1 MTLAAPPA
9 FGRPMLL
16 PPLTSTLSPSIAE
29 QMKQSRPLTPL
40 APFPYRGEPERSP
53 VFTTPRHEST
63 TVYALPPPFPHYEPS
78 YASPAATPLAHRP
91 RLPPASW
98 LLQKPELRYEY
109 AAPSPVHH
117 APPPP
122 MFVAPPVTSPTHAT
136 IDEVRGECLDA
147 QCHQPVKH
155 RGYCKVHGGARR
167 CDVPGCPKGVQGGNL
182 CIGHGG
188 GKRCRFPGCSK
199 ATQSQGLCKAH
210 GGGVRCKF
218 DGCNKSSQGGG
229 FCRRHGGGKRCSVDG
244 CPRGAQRGST
254 CAQHGGKAK
263 CMVDGCVRA
272 DRGGGY
278 CEVHRKD
285 KVCRQGYCNRL
296 ARIKCEGYCTQ
307 HHRELCIS
315 NNESPAVC

>member
-9 FGRPMLL
+9 FARPLLL
-16 PPLTSTLSPSIAE
+16 PPLTSTLSPSIAH
-29 QMKQSRPLTPL
+29 QMKRHDNEPRLVTPL
-40 APFPYRGEPERSP
+40 RTPFPYDAPSPNFASQQCLHERL
-53 VFTTPRHEST
+53 
-63 TVYALPPPFPHYEPS
+63 ALHDGS
-78 YASPAATPLAHRP
+78 NYASP

-98 LLQKPELRYEY
+98 LLQQTE
-109 AAPSPVHH
+109 PVKAEVALYMAHPV
-117 APPPP
+117 PPPV
-122 MFVAPPVTSPTHAT
+122 FAYSPPPAVSPTHT
-136 IDEVRGECLDA
+136 DTEEVRGECLDS
-147 QCHQPVKH
+147 QCHQAVKH
-155 RGYCKVHGGARR
+155 RGYCKLHGGARR

-307 HHRELCIS
+307 HHREYCIA
-315 NNESPAVC
+315 NGSPASR